1 MQGRSYTFLQIT
13 FVIFVHKKNIHSMN
27 IKVLNI
33 SDEILETLK
42 QSIWKT
48 SQTVLK
54 TFLILCFKEIYK
66 SFKMFSYF

>member
-1 MQGRSYTFLQIT
+1 
-13 FVIFVHKKNIHSMN
+13 MN